1 MSEVGKVGHSLK
13 PSWIVIVVGPGENTG
28 PGEEPKHETQKKK
41 NKLTADVGNSQS

>member
-13 PSWIVIVVGPGENTG
+13 SSWIVIAVGPGENTG

-41 NKLTADVGNSQS
+41 KIS